1 MEKSD
6 SNLVILKAKG
16 QGLIKYYIINNSNLV
31 ILNFKEAFSI
41 FLVNQNLKIRK
52 LKSMNTWS

>member
-6 SNLVILKAKG
+6 RNLVILKAKG
-16 QGLIKYYIINNSNLV
+16 QDLIKYYIINNSNLV
-31 ILNFKEAFSI
+31 IHNFKEDFSI

-52 LKSMNTWS
+52 LKSMN